1 MMQKGKTADLQN
13 YKDFEKQVKDK
24 GPWFW
29 HITSDKEEYVL
40 HTVFHKTKHLHLVT

>member
-24 GPWFW
+24 GPGIWR
-29 HITSDKEEYVL
+29 ITLNKEECVL
-40 HTVFHKTKHLHLVT
+40 RDKSQDI

>member
-13 YKDFEKQVKDK
+13 DKDFEKQVKDK

-29 HITSDKEEYVL
+29 RITLNKEECVL
-40 HTVFHKTKHLHLVT
+40 RDKSQDI